1 MRPRLIQGGAP
12 PRGPEVKLTDGERAV
27 LDLLAEAWNA
37 YTKLPIQHPMDRQ
50 EFAFYV
56 HGCQGLVGLRVARAA
71 DPDVWSVEDSPG

>member
-1 MRPRLIQGGAP
+1 MRPRLVQGGTT

-37 YTKLPIQHPMDRQ
+37 YVQLPVQRPTDRQ
-50 EFAFYV
+50 EFAYYV

-71 DPDVWSVEDSPG
+71 DPDVWSIEDFPG